1 MSEEEVS
8 GVVDPDRSEERAW
21 VEAILEGDRSALD
34 ALHQRTAE
42 PLYRFV
48 YFRVGA
54 SVPEAEEIVQ
64 ETYLSALE
72 GLHRFEGRSALQ
84 TWLQGIA
91 KHHISR
97 RRRSRSRERVADLLE
112 ECDPEIDRI
121 LGDLNGEELPDEILE
136 REETEDLVGATMASL
151 PPHYQSVLREKYVD
165 ALSVDEMARRR
176 ARSAK
181 AVESTLGRARR
192 AFQKTFELL
201 AGKFGGWRHA

>member
-1 MSEEEVS
+1 MASVAEK
-8 GVVDPDRSEERAW
+8 DRNQERAL
-21 VEAILEGDRSALD
+21 VEAILAGDRTALD
-34 ALHQRTAE
+34 SLHTRTAQ

-48 YFRVGA
+48 YFRLGG
-54 SVPEAEEIVQ
+54 SVPDTEEVVQ

-97 RRRSRSRERVADLLE
+97 RRRSVSRERISDLLDE
-112 ECDPEIDRI
+112 FDSEIDRI
-121 LGDLNGEELPDEILE
+121 LGDLRAGELPQEILE

-151 PPHYQSVLREKYVD
+151 PPHYQDLLREKYVES
-165 ALSVDEMARRR
+165 LSVEEMARRR
-176 ARSAK
+176 TGSLK
-181 AVESTLGRARR
+181 AVESTLGRARS

-201 AGKFGGWRHA
+201 AGKFRGGWGHA